1 MSEELSELLKI
12 RRAKLDDLRS
22 KGIDPFPYAYD
33 QKNFAASVVEKFKDI
48 KEGEESPEEVSLAGR
63 IMTKRGHGKACFATI
78 QDATGR
84 IQIYCKVDVIGADN
98 FAVFESLDLGDI
110 IGVSGKIFRT
120 RTGEITV
127 RASKFVLLTKSL
139 HPLPEKW
146 HGLTDKELRY
156 RERYVDLIV
165 NPEVREVFKKRCRI
179 ISLIRKHLDAQG
191 FLEVETP
198 VLHLMPGGATARPFE
213 TYHNALDMD
222 LYLRIALE
230 LHLKRLMVGGLE
242 RVYEMGRVFRNEG
255 MSFKHNPE
263 YTMLELYKAYADY
276 NDIMKLTED
285 LITFV
290 VKEVNGSLKVEWKG
304 DVIDFTVPWKRI
316 TLAQALLEHAG
327 IDINMKEADL
337 KKAAVKH
344 GIDGAEELG
353 IGKVINLL
361 YDKFVEPELK
371 GPTFILDHPVET
383 TPLAKRK
390 RGNPRLV
397 ERFELIVDGIEIA
410 NAFSELNDP
419 IDQRARFE
427 EQRALRKAGD
437 EEAESFDEDFLRAL
451 EYGMPP
457 TGGLGIGIDRVV
469 MLLTNQP
476 SIRDVLFFPHMR
488 PVEGKGKVKKGEM
501 DILDNH

>member
-12 RRAKLDDLRS
+12 RRAKLDELVAS
-22 KGIDPFPYAYD
+22 GIEPFPYSYD
-33 QKNFAASVVEKFKDI
+33 QTHYAASILEKYKDI
-48 KEGEESPEEVSLAGR
+48 AEEESKEEVSLAGR
-63 IMTKRGHGKACFATI
+63 IMTKRGHGKACFANI
-78 QDATGR
+78 QDHSGVV
-84 IQIYCKVDVIGADN
+84 QIYLKVDIIGEKD
-98 FAVFESLDLGDI
+98 FALFEKLDMGDI
-110 IGVSGKIFRT
+110 IGIKGHVFRT
-120 RTGEITV
+120 KKGEITV
-127 RASKFVLLTKSL
+127 KVAKFVLLSKSL

-165 NPEVREVFKKRCRI
+165 NPEVRETFKKRCRI
-179 ISLIRKHLDAQG
+179 ISLIRKYLDNDG

-198 VLHLMPGGATARPFE
+198 VLHVMPGGATARPFE

-230 LHLKRLMVGGLE
+230 IHLKRLIVGGLE
-242 RVYEMGRVFRNEG
+242 RVYEIGRVFRNEG

-263 YTMLELYKAYADY
+263 YTMLELYKAYTDY
-276 NDIMKLTED
+276 EGIMKLTED
-285 LITFV
+285 MLCSVI
-290 VKEVNGSLKVEWKG
+290 KEVNGSLKVSWKG
-304 DVIDFTVPWKRI
+304 DVIDFTPPWKRI
-316 TLAQALLEHAG
+316 TLAQALKEHAG
-327 IDINMKEADL
+327 IDISMKEADL

-344 GIDGAEELG
+344 GIEGAEELG

-371 GPTFILDHPVET
+371 QPTFITDHPVET

-390 RGNPRLV
+390 RGDPKLV

-419 IDQRARFE
+419 IDQRGRFE

-437 EEAESFDEDFLRAL
+437 QEAESFDEDFLRAL

-457 TGGLGIGIDRVV
+457 TGGLGVGIDRVV
-469 MLLTNQP
+469 MLLTNSE

-488 PVEGKGKVKKGEM
+488 PVENKGKVEKEEI
-501 DILDNH
+501 DILKEGK

>member
-1 MSEELSELLKI
+1 MSEELSELLKV
-12 RRAKLDDLRS
+12 RRAKLDDLKS
-22 KGIDPFPYAYD
+22 KGIDPFPYNYD
-33 QKNFAASVVEKFKDI
+33 QKHFASTVLEKFKDI
-48 KEGEESPEEVSLAGR
+48 KEGEESPDEVSLAGR
-63 IMTKRGHGKACFATI
+63 IMTKRGHGKASFAHI
-78 QDATGR
+78 QDASGK
-84 IQIYCKVDVIGADN
+84 IQIYAKVDVLGDDPFN
-98 FAVFESLDLGDI
+98 TFESLDMGDI
-110 IGVSGKIFRT
+110 IGVKGHVFRT
-120 RTGEITV
+120 KRGEITV
-127 RASKFVLLTKSL
+127 KIAKFTLLAKSL

-165 NPEVREVFKKRCRI
+165 NPDVRGVFKKRSRI
-179 ISLIRKHLDAQG
+179 ISLVRKHLDELG

-198 VLHLMPGGATARPFE
+198 VFHVMPGGATAKPFE

-230 LHLKRLMVGGLE
+230 LHLKRLIVGGLE
-242 RVYEMGRVFRNEG
+242 RVYEIGRVFRNEG

-276 NDIMKLTED
+276 EDIMKLTED
-285 LITFV
+285 LICGV
-290 VKEVNGSLKVEWKG
+290 IKEVNGSLSVSWKDG
-304 DVIDFTVPWKRI
+304 IIDFSPPWKRI
-316 TLAQALLEHAG
+316 TLAQALKEHAG
-327 IDINMKEADL
+327 IEISMKEADL
-337 KKAAVKH
+337 RKAAVKH
-344 GIDGAEELG
+344 GIEGADEIG

-361 YDKFVEPELK
+361 YDKFVEPELVA
-371 GPTFILDHPVET
+371 PTFITDHPVET

-390 RGNPRLV
+390 RGNPKLV
-397 ERFELIVDGIEIA
+397 ERFELIVSGIEIA

-457 TGGLGIGIDRVV
+457 TGGLGIGIDRLV
-469 MLLTNQP
+469 MLLTNSP

-488 PVEGKGKVKKGEM
+488 A
-501 DILDNH
+501 L